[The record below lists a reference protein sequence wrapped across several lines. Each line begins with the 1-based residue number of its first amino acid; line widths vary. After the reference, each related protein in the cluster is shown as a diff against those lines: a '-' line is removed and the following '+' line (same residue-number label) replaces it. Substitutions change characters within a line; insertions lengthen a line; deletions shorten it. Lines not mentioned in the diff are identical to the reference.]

1 MNNLNDISMNK
12 LQGMLNASIE
22 RAFSNKREHGPDTA
36 VDAII
41 HDVMAAQNDPLRV
54 GLILFGCADN
64 MSMPNLERMA
74 VRFADATVDESIA
87 IPFLTVTKTLKK
99 YLPSRQ
105 CIFDRMR
112 AKFPLGD
119 ETDILAGLD

>member
-1 MNNLNDISMNK
+1 MNNQNDVSMNK
-12 LQGMLNASIE
+12 LQEMLNASIE
-22 RAFSNKREHGPDTA
+22 RAFSNKREHGPDAA

-41 HDVMAAQNDPLRV
+41 HDVVAAQDDPLRV

-74 VRFADATVDESIA
+74 LHFADATIDESIA

-105 CIFDRMR
+105 RIFDRMR
-112 AKFPLGD
+112 VKFPLGD